1 MNQLLVRADA
11 DSRIG
16 TGHLMRTLALAQA
29 WQSAD
34 GSATFLSRCE
44 SDGLRERIE
53 SAGFG
58 FIRLPSSHPDG
69 ADLEA
74 TLAAAERII
83 RSAETAANDHWLA
96 LDGYHFDSGYQQAIQ
111 ATGCHLLVMD
121 DNAHLPHYHA
131 DVLLN
136 QNLNANRLNYNC
148 GPGARLLLGPD
159 YVLLRPEFTS
169 RRDQRRE
176 PATQARNVLVTMGG
190 SDPDNITLRIIQTLQ
205 QVHTQGLDVRIVIGP
220 TNPHRAS
227 LEEAISN
234 SRIDFELLSP
244 VTDMSALMTWA
255 DVAISAAG
263 SSCWE
268 LALLG
273 VPMVLLI
280 IAENQR
286 VIGTGIAERGAAL
299 LLGDAANFNPDRLA
313 QTVEKLIGDLP
324 RRQSLASRAR
334 TIVDGRGAERVV
346 TAMMGHTAMKRKE
359 AGI

>member
-1 MNQLLVRADA
+1 A

-29 WQSAD
+29 WQSAG

-44 SDGLRERIE
+44 SDSLRERIE
-53 SAGFG
+53 SAGSG
-58 FIRLPSSHPDG
+58 FIQLHSSHPDS

-74 TLAAAERII
+74 TLTTVRRFMSAT
-83 RSAETAANDHWLA
+83 RSADDHWLV
-96 LDGYHFDSGYQQAIQ
+96 LDGYHFDSGYQQAVR
-111 ATGCHLLVMD
+111 ATGCHLMVMD

-136 QNLNANRLNYNC
+136 QNLNADRLNYNC
-148 GPGARLLLGPD
+148 NPGARLLLGPD

-169 RRDQRRE
+169 RRDPRRVLV
-176 PATQARNVLVTMGG
+176 ARARNVLVAVGG
-190 SDPDNITLRIIQTLQ
+190 SDPDNVTLRIMQTLRK
-205 QVHTQGLDVRIVIGP
+205 VRAQGLNVRIIVGP
-220 TNPHRAS
+220 ANPHRAS
-227 LEEAISN
+227 LEEALRN
-234 SRIDFELLSP
+234 SQGGFELLSP
-244 VTDMSALMTWA
+244 VADMSALMAWA

-286 VIGTGIAERGAAL
+286 AIGTGIAERGAAL
-299 LLGDAANFNPDRLA
+299 LLGDAANLDAGGLA
-313 QTVEKLIGDLP
+313 RTLEELIDDLP
-324 RRQSLASRAR
+324 RRQSLADRAR
-334 TIVDGRGAERVV
+334 AIVDGRGAERVV
-346 TAMMGHTAMKRKE
+346 AVMMGHTAMRRKE